1 MKPHKLLQLGGF
13 MEKYQIYE
21 DIENRTNGDI
31 YVGVVGPVRVGKS
44 TFISEFMKK
53 LVLPKIENKNVRQR
67 TTDELPQSADGKTVM
82 TTQPKFVPSEAV
94 KISVADNIN
103 LKVRMIDCVGYL
115 VSGAMGATE
124 NDKPRLVKT
133 PWSDE
138 EVPFDQ
144 AAEIGTKKVIEEH
157 STIGIVMTTDGS
169 VTDIDRASYVE
180 AEERVIS
187 EMKACKKPFV
197 VVLNCKA
204 PNSNDTKK
212 LAQNLSEKY
221 DAQVLAMNVAELKE
235 GDIDK
240 IFERVLMEFPV
251 RSIKVNMPK
260 WLQALSYSNPIISEI
275 VKEIKGFAEKVR
287 KVGDAK
293 KDTIVFS
300 ESENFDPITF
310 SNIEMG
316 EGIIKFNVIPK
327 ENLFYKVLSQECGFD
342 IKDDFELVSYI
353 KNLAVAKKSYD
364 KLKDAL
370 SQVEESGYGIVVPSK
385 DEYSLGDPEL
395 VKQGG
400 RYGVKIKATAPS
412 YHIVKVD
419 VETEV
424 TPLVGTESQSQDLVE
439 YLNERLETEPESIW
453 ETNLL
458 GKTLYDLVDE
468 NIGSKIVAMPVDAQR
483 KMKKTLGRI
492 INEGKGGVLCILL

>member
-1 MKPHKLLQLGGF
+1 

-67 TTDELPQSADGKTVM
+67 ATDELPQSADGKTVM

-94 KISVADNIN
+94 KISVAENID

-115 VSGAMGATE
+115 VSGAMGTTE

-138 EVPFDQ
+138 EMPFDQ
-144 AAEIGTKKVIEEH
+144 AAEIGTKKVIKEH

-169 VTDIDRASYVE
+169 VTDIDRSSYVE
-180 AEERVIS
+180 AEERVIA
-187 EMKACKKPFV
+187 EMKECQKPFV

-204 PNSNDTKK
+204 PNSNESKK
-212 LAQNLSEKY
+212 LVQGLSEKY
-221 DAQVLAMNVAELKE
+221 DAQVLAMNVAELKDS
-235 GDIDK
+235 DIDK
-240 IFERVLMEFPV
+240 IFERILMEFPV

-275 VKEIKGFAEKVR
+275 VGEIKKFAEKVR
-287 KVGDAK
+287 KVGDAN
-293 KDTIVFS
+293 KDTIVFTES
-300 ESENFDPITF
+300 ESFDPITF

-316 EGIIKFNVIPK
+316 EGIIKFNIIPK
-327 ENLFYKVLSQECGFD
+327 ENLFYKVLSNECGFD

-353 KNLAVAKKSYD
+353 KNLAVAKKNYD

-385 DEYSLGDPEL
+385 DEYVLGDPEL

-412 YHIVKVD
+412 YHMIKVD

-424 TPLVGTESQSQDLVE
+424 TPLVGTESQSQDLVG
-439 YLNERLETEPESIW
+439 YLNEKLESDPESIW

>member
-1 MKPHKLLQLGGF
+1 

-21 DIENRTNGDI
+21 DIKTRTNGDI

-53 LVLPKIENKNVRQR
+53 LVIPNIENKNVRER
-67 TTDELPQSADGKTVM
+67 AVDELPQSADGKTVM
-82 TTQPKFVPSEAV
+82 TTQPKFVPNEAV
-94 KISVADNIN
+94 KIAVADNVS

-115 VSGAMGATE
+115 VSGAMGVTE

-133 PWSDE
+133 PWAEDE
-138 EVPFDQ
+138 MPFEK

-169 VTDIDRASYVE
+169 VTDLERTSYVE
-180 AEERVIS
+180 AEERVID
-187 EMKACKKPFV
+187 EMKACGKPFV
-197 VVLNCKA
+197 VVLNCKN
-204 PNSNDTKK
+204 PNSAENKK
-212 LAQNLSEKY
+212 LVQSLSEKY
-221 DAQVLAMNVAELKE
+221 SAQVLAMNVAEMK
-235 GDIDK
+235 DSDVDK

-251 RSIKVNMPK
+251 KSIKINMPK
-260 WLQALSYSNPIISEI
+260 WLQALSFSNPIIKEIVSEI
-275 VKEIKGFAEKVR
+275 KNFAADVR
-287 KVGDAK
+287 KIGDAN
-293 KDTIVFS
+293 KDTVVFTAS
-300 ESENFDPITF
+300 ESFDPVTF

-316 EGIIKFNVIPK
+316 EGVIRFSVIPK
-327 ENLFYKVLSQECGFD
+327 ENLFYKVLSDECGFA
-342 IKDDFELVSYI
+342 INDDYELVSYI
-353 KNLAVAKKSYD
+353 KNLAVAKIEYD

-370 SQVEESGYGIVVPSK
+370 DQVEETGYGIVVPNQN
-385 DEYSLGDPEL
+385 EYNLQQPEV

-400 RYGVKIKATAPS
+400 KYGVKIKASAPS
-412 YHIVKVD
+412 LHIIRVD

-424 TPLVGTESQSQDLVE
+424 TPLVGSETQSQDLVE
-439 YLNERLETEPESIW
+439 YLTERFETDPEGIW

-458 GKTLYDLVDE
+458 GKSLSSLVDD
-468 NIGSKIVAMPVDAQR
+468 NISAKIVMMPADAQR

>member
-1 MKPHKLLQLGGF
+1 

-53 LVLPKIENKNVRQR
+53 LVLPKIENKNVKQR
-67 TTDELPQSADGKTVM
+67 ATDELPQSADGKTVM

-138 EVPFDQ
+138 EMPFDQ

-157 STIGIVMTTDGS
+157 STIGVVMTTDGS
-169 VTDIDRASYVE
+169 VTDIDRSSYVE
-180 AEERVIS
+180 AEERVIN
-187 EMKACKKPFV
+187 EMKECGKPFV
-197 VVLNCKA
+197 VVLNSKN
-204 PNSNDTKK
+204 PNSSETKK

-221 DAQVLAMNVAELKE
+221 DAQVLAMNVAELKDS
-235 GDIDK
+235 DIDK
-240 IFERVLMEFPV
+240 IFEKVLMEFPV
-251 RSIKVNMPK
+251 KSIKVNMPK
-260 WLQALSYSNPIISEI
+260 WLQALSFSNTIITEI
-275 VKEIKGFAEKVR
+275 VGEIKSFAEKVR
-287 KVGDAK
+287 KVGDANK
-293 KDTIVFS
+293 ETVVFTES
-300 ESENFDPITF
+300 ESFDPITF

-385 DEYSLGDPEL
+385 DEYTLGDPEL

-412 YHIVKVD
+412 LHIVKVD

-424 TPLVGTESQSQDLVE
+424 TPLVGTESQSQDLVGF
-439 YLNERLETEPESIW
+439 LNEKLESDPESIW

-458 GKTLYDLVDE
+458 GKTLYNLVDE